1 MVNEREAPLVRPREV
16 SARRQP
22 GTSPDRPALGGTFRQ
37 QVLATRKVR
46 ARQARQGAAGEE
58 LSPLPASYLDATQDR
73 PHAPWRVERAEL
85 RRFAEQRDKPSVV
98 IGYDLTFSAPK
109 SVSILW
115 ATATL
120 G

>member
-1 MVNEREAPLVRPREV
+1 
-16 SARRQP
+16 
-22 GTSPDRPALGGTFRQ
+22 
-37 QVLATRKVR
+37 VLATRKVR

-73 PHAPWRVERAEL
+73 RHAPWRVERAEL